1 MYVVKKWSMANPL
14 KQRTNNSSNQDSI
27 LNHNSN
33 DNDKEVNM
41 SQNIYQVLQ
50 REFPSQPNKWNY
62 Y

>member
-1 MYVVKKWSMANPL
+1 MANPL

-50 REFPSQPNKWNY
+50 REFPSQPNK
-62 Y
+62 